1 LNARAWALFAAV
13 SVLWGAPYLL
23 IKVAVDDGIPPGF
36 VAWARVVMGAAIL
49 LGLAWRARL
58 LGALRGRWKWM
69 AVFAFVE
76 VTLPF
81 PLIATAEQHVSSSL
95 TAILIAT
102 APLFVSLLAPLL
114 DPSEKAGGRR
124 MAGLVIGLL
133 GVVALA
139 GLDVAQRRNEWW
151 GVAAILASSLCYA
164 IGPIVFKKHLA
175 DLDERVSM
183 GGALLLGIAFLAPV
197 AALQWP
203 RAWPSATG
211 LAALAGL
218 GVFCTAA
225 AFVCWGALIAAIGAG
240 RALVVTYVNP
250 VVAVVLGMALL
261 GERPGLGAFAGL
273 LLILAGSWLAADA

>member
-1 LNARAWALFAAV
+1 VADV
-13 SVLWGAPYLL
+13 VDDSGAPVRTGSAEGGRQLH
-23 IKVAVDDGIPPGF
+23 
-36 VAWARVVMGAAIL
+36 
-49 LGLAWRARL
+49 L
-58 LGALRGRWKWM
+58 LGAFFEPG
-69 AVFAFVE
+69 
-76 VTLPF
+76 
-81 PLIATAEQHVSSSL
+81 Q
-95 TAILIAT
+95 
-102 APLFVSLLAPLL
+102 
-114 DPSEKAGGRR
+114 
-124 MAGLVIGLL
+124 
-133 GVVALA
+133 
-139 GLDVAQRRNEWW
+139 
-151 GVAAILASSLCYA
+151 
-164 IGPIVFKKHLA
+164 
-175 DLDERVSM
+175 RVSM

-197 AALQWP
+197 AALQWR

>member
-1 LNARAWALFAAV
+1 
-13 SVLWGAPYLL
+13 
-23 IKVAVDDGIPPGF
+23 
-36 VAWARVVMGAAIL
+36 
-49 LGLAWRARL
+49 
-58 LGALRGRWKWM
+58 
-69 AVFAFVE
+69 
-76 VTLPF
+76 
-81 PLIATAEQHVSSSL
+81 
-95 TAILIAT
+95 
-102 APLFVSLLAPLL
+102 
-114 DPSEKAGGRR
+114 

-151 GVAAILASSLCYA
+151 GVAAILVSSLCYA

-211 LAALAGL
+211 LAARWRAWA
-218 GVFCTAA
+218 CSAPRPPS
-225 AFVCWGALIAAIGAG
+225 CWGALIAAIGAG

-250 VVAVVLGMALL
+250 VVAVVLGMTLL